1 MYVHAYTLY
10 TDIASKV
17 CTCGYA
23 NMCAMSDK
31 LNVRTV

>member
-1 MYVHAYTLY
+1 MYIPTHYIQNV
-10 TDIASKV
+10 ASKV